1 MKTARSIH
9 EQVLGWVLG
18 ALVVSAGLLIAATW
32 WLLKHEMQEVFEDNL
47 KQVALAVVH
56 HRGDHEA
63 PPARLAQ
70 DLPKVYEEF
79 GSFEFVTAV
88 WSRDGMLKA
97 SSDPRIPLPFLSRS
111 GLSEVRAG
119 GERWYLYTVVLEDAI
134 VQAAQ
139 RASDRDTLARETAS
153 ELVGPSMAVL
163 ALVAVLVTLALQRG
177 LRPLSQATSEV
188 AARSAQSLHPIAL
201 GTQPLEL
208 YPLVE
213 AINDL
218 MGRLGQAL
226 SQQRDF
232 VADAAHELRT
242 PVTALRLQL
251 QAVERAT
258 DPIQRKSALDELQ
271 QGIDRTQHLVERLL
285 QLSRVAPEAP
295 RPPFAPVHLVDL
307 VRETVSR
314 FSAQSDAAG
323 IDLGATSQ
331 AAPRVN
337 GDAHQLSVLLDN
349 LVDNALRQVPRGG
362 RIDVAAMLVEGH
374 PALVVT
380 DNGPGIPA
388 SERERVFDRFAR
400 GTGARGYGSG
410 LGLAIV
416 KAVAQSHDAQVQ
428 LCDAPGGG
436 LQVRVLFRAT

>member
-1 MKTARSIH
+1 MSTVRSIH
-9 EQVLGWVLG
+9 QQVLGWVLG
-18 ALVVSAGLLIAATW
+18 ALAVSTAVLISATW

-56 HRGDHEA
+56 HRGDHQA

-79 GSFEFVTAV
+79 GSFEFVTAI
-88 WSRDGMLKA
+88 WSRDGLLQA
-97 SSDPRIPLPFLSRS
+97 SSDPQVSLPFLSRS

-119 GERWYLYTVVLEDAI
+119 GAQWYLYTIVLEDAI

-153 ELVGPSMAVL
+153 ELVGPSLGVL

-208 YPLVE
+208 SPLVE

-226 SQQRDF
+226 TQQRDF

-251 QAVERAT
+251 QSVERAT
-258 DPIQRKSALDELQ
+258 DAAERTSALAELQ

-295 RPPFAPVHLVDL
+295 HPPFVPVDL
-307 VRETVSR
+307 VALVRDTVSR
-314 FSAQSDAAG
+314 FSAQSESAG

-331 AAPRVN
+331 AAPCVQ

-349 LVDNALRQVPRGG
+349 LVENALRQVPRGG

-388 SERERVFDRFAR
+388 GERERVFDRFAR
-400 GTGARGYGSG
+400 GTDARGFGSG

-416 KAVAQSHDAQVQ
+416 KAVADSHDAQVQ
-428 LCDAPGGG
+428 LSDAPGGG
-436 LQVRVLFRAT
+436 LQVRVRFKAT

>member
-1 MKTARSIH
+1 MNTVRSIH
-9 EQVLGWVLG
+9 TRVLGWVLG
-18 ALVVSAGLLIAATW
+18 TLGVSAGLLIGATW

-79 GSFEFVTAV
+79 GSFEFVTAI
-88 WSRDGMLKA
+88 WSRDGLLQA
-97 SSDPRIPLPFLSRS
+97 SSDPQVSLPFLSRS

-119 GERWYLYTVVLEDAI
+119 GEQWYLYTIVLENAI

-153 ELVGPSMAVL
+153 ELVGPSLGVL
-163 ALVAVLVTLALQRG
+163 ALVAVWVTLALQRG

-208 YPLVE
+208 SPLVE

-226 SQQRDF
+226 TQQRDF

-251 QAVERAT
+251 QSVERAT
-258 DPIQRKSALDELQ
+258 DAAERTSALAELQ

-295 RPPFAPVHLVDL
+295 HPPFVPVDL
-307 VRETVSR
+307 VSLVRDTVSR
-314 FSAQSDAAG
+314 FSAQSEAAG

-331 AAPRVN
+331 AAPSVQ

-349 LVDNALRQVPRGG
+349 LVENALRQVPRGG

-388 SERERVFDRFAR
+388 GERERVFDRFAR
-400 GTGARGYGSG
+400 GTDARGYGSG

-416 KAVAQSHDAQVQ
+416 KAVADRHDAQVQ
-428 LCDAPGGG
+428 LCDAPGSG
-436 LQVRVLFRAT
+436 LQVRVRFKAT